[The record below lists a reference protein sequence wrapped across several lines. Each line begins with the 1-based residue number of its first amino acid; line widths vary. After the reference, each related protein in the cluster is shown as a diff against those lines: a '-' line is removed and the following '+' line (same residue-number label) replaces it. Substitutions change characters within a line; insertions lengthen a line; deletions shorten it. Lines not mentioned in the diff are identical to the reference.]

1 MSKMLDS
8 VRETRSDVKTRRVTN
23 FMGGNSFELNALDTL
38 KMVTASSIFGEPSY
52 YRNGEFDD
60 AKITDAVYSVD
71 ACMKAL
77 SVLDDSKFSGKKTS
91 EIMEM
96 VIDDALTEDFG
107 AVLDWA
113 VTLRKQY
120 LMRLNPQIIMV
131 RAAQHP
137 GRVAFNE
144 AHPNKFRKV
153 ESLVMSRADEPASQ
167 LTYFLYK
174 NKNKNSL
181 PNILKRS
188 WAEKLS
194 SLNAYQV
201 SKYKNAGLG
210 MIDVV
215 RISHAHSP
223 VLDELM
229 KTGTVAVDENDQTWE
244 NLKSAGKSWK
254 EILETI
260 DLGHMAL
267 LRNLRNIFTEINDR
281 EICVKLL
288 EELKA
293 GVLTGKQFPFRY
305 YSAYKAVEND
315 RNVNFK
321 PLILDALE
329 ECMDISL
336 DNLPKLSGKTMV
348 LTDNSGSA
356 WGTIPTEYG
365 SVTVAEI
372 DNLSAV
378 ITAMRSEEGYV
389 GVFGDRLEIIPIK
402 KRDGVLSQMKAVTE
416 RGKHIGGG
424 TENGIWLFWSD
435 SIKTNEHWDNVF
447 IYSDMQAGHGGLY
460 GINSYDYR
468 EYSCNYGRYIDVMK
482 LVSTYR
488 SKVNNKVN
496 VFSIQTAGYTNVVIP
511 EYAYRSNVM
520 YGWTGKEVLFADAMI
535 NFWNQKEAQKTLN
548 KHQPKNIDNQQN

>member
-8 VRETRSDVKTRRVTN
+8 VKETRSGVKTRRVTN
-23 FMGGNSFELNALDTL
+23 FMGGNSYELNALDTL

-52 YRNGEFDD
+52 YRNGEFDE
-60 AKITDAVYSVD
+60 AKISDAVYNVD

-96 VIDDALTEDFG
+96 VIDEALSEDFG

-113 VTLRKQY
+113 VTLRKDY
-120 LMRLNPQIIMV
+120 MMRLNPQVIMV

-144 AHPNKFRKV
+144 ANPNKFRKV

-174 NKNKNSL
+174 NKNKKNL

-201 SKYKNAGLG
+201 SKYKNTGLG

-215 RISHAHSP
+215 RISHANSP
-223 VLDELM
+223 VLNELM
-229 KTGTVAVDENDQTWE
+229 KTGTVEIKEDGDKTWE
-244 NLKSAGKSWK
+244 NLRSAGKSWT
-254 EILETI
+254 EILGTI
-260 DLGHMAL
+260 KIGHMAL
-267 LRNLRNIFTEINDR
+267 LRNLRNIFTETNDR
-281 EICVKLL
+281 DLAEKVLS
-288 EELKA
+288 ELKA
-293 GVLTGKQFPFRY
+293 GVKDGKQFPFRY
-305 YSAYKAVEND
+305 YSAYKAIESAS
-315 RNVNFK
+315 VNFK

-329 ECMDISL
+329 ECIDISL
-336 DNLPKLSGKTMV
+336 DNMPKLKGKTIT

-378 ITAMRSEEGYV
+378 ITAMRSDEGYV
-389 GVFGDRLEIIPIK
+389 GIFGDRLEIVPIK
-402 KRDGVLSQMKAVTE
+402 KRDGVLSQMKAITE
-416 RGKHIGGG
+416 KGKHIGGG
-424 TENGIWLFWSD
+424 TENGIWLFFD
-435 SIKTNEHWDNVF
+435 KAIRNAEHWDNIF

-460 GINSYDYR
+460 GINSYEYR
-468 EYSCNYGRYIDVMK
+468 DYSCSGGSRWGGNSFIDVMK
-482 LVSTYR
+482 LLTKYRSTVN
-488 SKVNNKVN
+488 SKVNM
-496 VFSIQTAGYTNVVIP
+496 FSVQTAGYTNVVIP

-520 YGWTGKEVLFADAMI
+520 YGWTGKEVVFADSMI
-535 NFWNQKEAQKTLN
+535 KFWNQKEAQK
-548 KHQPKNIDNQQN
+548 QSRQ

>member
-8 VRETRSDVKTRRVTN
+8 VKETRSGVKTRRVTN
-23 FMGGNSFELNALDTL
+23 FMGGNSYELNALDTL

-52 YRNGEFDD
+52 YRNGEFDE
-60 AKITDAVYSVD
+60 ATIKDAVYNVD

-77 SVLDDSKFSGKKTS
+77 SVLDDSRFSGKKTS

-96 VIDDALTEDFG
+96 VIDEALSEDFG

-113 VTLRKQY
+113 VTLRKDY
-120 LMRLNPQIIMV
+120 MMRLNPQVIMV

-144 AHPNKFRKV
+144 ANPNKFRKV

-174 NKNKNSL
+174 NKNKKNL

-201 SKYKNAGLG
+201 SKYKNTGLG

-215 RISHAHSP
+215 RISHANSP
-223 VLDELM
+223 VLDQLM
-229 KTGTVAVDENDQTWE
+229 KTGSVEVKEDDMTWE
-244 NLKSAGKSWK
+244 NLRSAGKSWTD
-254 EILETI
+254 ILGTI
-260 DLGHMAL
+260 KLGHMAL
-267 LRNLRNIFTEINDR
+267 LRNLRNIFTEVNDR
-281 EICVKLL
+281 ELCEKILD
-288 EELKA
+288 ELKA
-293 GVLTGKQFPFRY
+293 GVKDGKQFPFRY
-305 YSAYKAVEND
+305 YSAYNAVEKD
-315 RNVNFK
+315 SKVNFK

-336 DNLPKLSGKTMV
+336 DNMPKLHGKTIT

-356 WGTIPTEYG
+356 WGNIQSEYG
-365 SVTVAEI
+365 TVTIAEI

-378 ITAMRSEEGYV
+378 ITAMRSDEGYV
-389 GVFGDRLEIIPIK
+389 GVFGDRLEIVPIK
-402 KRDGVLSQMKAVTE
+402 KRDGVLSQMKAITQKG
-416 RGKHIGGG
+416 RGIGGG
-424 TENGIWLFWSD
+424 TENGIWLFFD
-435 SIKTNEHWDNVF
+435 KAIKNAEHWDNIF

-460 GINSYDYR
+460 GINSYEYRDYACSSSR
-468 EYSCNYGRYIDVMK
+468 GWGADRYIDVMK
-482 LVSTYR
+482 LLTKYRSTVN
-488 SKVNNKVN
+488 SKVNM
-496 VFSIQTAGYTNVVIP
+496 FSVQTAGYTNVVIP

-520 YGWTGKEVLFADAMI
+520 YGWTGKEVVFADSMI
-535 NFWNQKEAQKTLN
+535 KFWNQKEAQK
-548 KHQPKNIDNQQN
+548 QPRQ

>member
-8 VRETRSDVKTRRVTN
+8 VKDTRSSVKTKRVTN
-23 FMGGNSFELNALDTL
+23 FMGGNSYELNALDTL

-52 YRNGEFDD
+52 YRNGEFDE
-60 AKITDAVYSVD
+60 AAIKDAVYNVD
-71 ACMKAL
+71 ACMEAL
-77 SVLDDSKFSGKKTS
+77 SVLDDSRFSGKKTS
-91 EIMEM
+91 EIMEQ
-96 VIDDALTEDFG
+96 VIDDALSEDFG

-113 VTLRKQY
+113 VKLRKEY
-120 LMRLNPQIIMV
+120 MMRLNPQVIMV

-144 AHPNKFRKV
+144 ANPNKFRKV

-174 NKNKNSL
+174 NKNKKNL

-201 SKYKNAGLG
+201 SKYKNTGLG

-215 RISHAHSP
+215 RVSHANSP
-223 VLDELM
+223 VLDQLM
-229 KTGTVAVDENDQTWE
+229 KTGSVEVKEDDMTWE
-244 NLKSAGKSWK
+244 NLRSAGKSWT
-254 EILETI
+254 EILDTI
-260 DLGHMAL
+260 KIGHMAL
-267 LRNLRNIFTEINDR
+267 LRNLRNIFIEVNNR
-281 EICVKLL
+281 EFCEKVLAQ
-288 EELKA
+288 LKA
-293 GVLTGKQFPFRY
+293 GVKEGKQFPFRY
-305 YSAYKAVEND
+305 YSAYNAVEKD
-315 RNVNFK
+315 SKVNFK

-336 DNLPKLSGKTMV
+336 DNMPKLHGKTIT

-378 ITAMRSEEGYV
+378 ITAMRSDEGYV

-402 KRDGVLSQMKAVTE
+402 KRDGVLSQMKYITQ
-416 RGKHIGGG
+416 RGRHIGGG
-424 TENGIWLFWSD
+424 TENGIWLFFD
-435 SIKTNEHWDNVF
+435 KAIKNAEHWDNIF

-460 GINSYDYR
+460 GINSSDYR
-468 EYSCNYGRYIDVMK
+468 EYSCKYGDYIDVMK
-482 LVSTYR
+482 LLTKYR
-488 SKVNNKVN
+488 STINNKVN
-496 VFSIQTAGYTNVVIP
+496 MFSVQTAGYTNVVIP

-520 YGWTGKEVLFADAMI
+520 YGWTGKEVVFADTMI
-535 NFWNQKEAQKTLN
+535 NFWNQKESQKTI
-548 KHQPKNIDNQQN
+548 Q

>member
-8 VRETRSDVKTRRVTN
+8 VKEARSDAKTRRVTN
-23 FMGGNSFELNALDTL
+23 FMGGNSYELNALDTL

-52 YRNGEFDD
+52 YRNGEFNE
-60 AKITDAVYSVD
+60 AKIRDAFYEVD
-71 ACMKAL
+71 ELVEKL
-77 SVLDDSKFSGKKTS
+77 SVLDDSRFSGKQTS

-96 VIDDALTEDFG
+96 VIDEALDEDFG

-113 VTLRKQY
+113 VELRKHY
-120 LMRLNPQIIMV
+120 LMRLNPQVIMV

-144 AHPNKFRKV
+144 EHPNKFRNV

-174 NKNKNSL
+174 NKNKNNL

-188 WAEKLS
+188 WADKLS

-201 SKYKNAGLG
+201 AKYKNTGLG

-229 KTGTVAVDENDQTWE
+229 KTGTVTVTEEDKTWE
-244 NLKSAGKSWK
+244 NLKSEGKTWE
-254 EILETI
+254 EILNTI
-260 DLGHMAL
+260 KLGHMAL
-267 LRNLRNIFTEINDR
+267 LRNLRGIFTEIKDR
-281 EICVKLL
+281 ETCVKILD
-288 EELKA
+288 ELKA
-293 GVLTGKQFPFRY
+293 GVLNGKQFPFRY
-305 YSAYKAVEND
+305 YSAYRAIERESKI
-315 RNVNFK
+315 NFE

-336 DNLPKLSGKTMV
+336 ANMPKLKGKTIT

-356 WGTIPTEYG
+356 WGTIQTEYG

-378 ITAMRSEEGYV
+378 ITAMLSDEGYV
-389 GVFGDRLEIIPIK
+389 GVFGDKLEIIPIK
-402 KRDGVLSQMKAVTE
+402 KRDGILSQMKYINTV
-416 RGKHIGGG
+416 GKDIGMG
-424 TENGIWLFWSD
+424 TENGIWLFFD
-435 SIKTNEHWDNVF
+435 KAIKEKENWDNIF

-460 GINSYDYR
+460 GINHNDYK
-468 EYSCNYGRYIDVMK
+468 EYSCRYNRYIDVMK
-482 LVSTYR
+482 LLTKYRSTVN
-488 SKVNNKVN
+488 SKVNM
-496 VFSIQTAGYTNVVIP
+496 FSVQTAGYTNVVIP

-535 NFWNQKEAQKTLN
+535 KFWNQKELQK
-548 KHQPKNIDNQQN
+548 

>member
-8 VRETRSDVKTRRVTN
+8 VKETRSAVKTRRVTN

-52 YRNGEFDD
+52 YRNGEFDE
-60 AKITDAVYSVD
+60 AKITDAVYNVD
-71 ACMKAL
+71 ACMAAL
-77 SVLDDSKFSGKKTS
+77 SVLDDSKFKGKKTS

-96 VIDDALTEDFG
+96 VIDEALSEDFG

-113 VTLRKQY
+113 VTLRKDY
-120 LMRLNPQIIMV
+120 LMRLNPQVIMV

-144 AHPNKFRKV
+144 ANPNKFRKV

-167 LTYFLYK
+167 LTYYLYK
-174 NKNKNSL
+174 NKNKKNL

-194 SLNAYQV
+194 GLNAYQV

-215 RISHAHSP
+215 RISHANSP
-223 VLDELM
+223 VLNELM
-229 KTGTVAVDENDQTWE
+229 KTGTVEVKEEDMTWE
-244 NLKSAGKSWK
+244 NLRSAGKSWK
-254 EILETI
+254 EILGTI
-260 DLGHMAL
+260 KLGHMAL
-267 LRNLRNIFTEINDR
+267 LRNLRNIFTETNDR
-281 EICVKLL
+281 DLAEKVL
-288 EELKA
+288 EDLKA
-293 GVLTGKQFPFRY
+293 GVKEGKQFPFRY
-305 YSAYKAVEND
+305 YSAYRAVEND
-315 RNVNFK
+315 SKVNFK

-329 ECMDISL
+329 ECLDISL
-336 DNLPKLSGKTMV
+336 DNMPKLRGKTIT

-378 ITAMRSEEGYV
+378 ITAMRSDEGYV
-389 GVFGDRLEIIPIK
+389 GVFGDRLEIVPIK
-402 KRDGVLSQMKAVTE
+402 KRDGVLSQMKNLNRIG
-416 RGKHIGGG
+416 RGIGGG
-424 TENGIWLFWSD
+424 TENGIWLFFD
-435 SIKTNEHWDNVF
+435 KAIKNAEHWDNIFV
-447 IYSDMQAGHGGLY
+447 YSDMQAGHGGLY
-460 GINSYDYR
+460 GINSYEYR
-468 EYSCNYGRYIDVMK
+468 DYSCSGSRGWGGDRYIDVMK
-482 LVSTYR
+482 LLTKYRSTVN
-488 SKVNNKVN
+488 SKVNM
-496 VFSIQTAGYTNVVIP
+496 FSVQTAGYTNVVIP

-520 YGWTGKEVLFADAMI
+520 YGWTGKEVIFADAMI
-535 NFWNQKEAQKTLN
+535 NFWNQKESAKLPRQ
-548 KHQPKNIDNQQN
+548 

>member
-8 VRETRSDVKTRRVTN
+8 VKDTRHATKTRRVTN
-23 FMGGNSFELNALDTL
+23 FMGGNSYELNALDTL

-52 YRNGEFDD
+52 YRNGEFDE
-60 AKITDAVYSVD
+60 AKISDAVYNVD

-91 EIMEM
+91 QIMEM
-96 VIDDALTEDFG
+96 VIDEALSEDFG

-113 VTLRKQY
+113 VTLRKEY
-120 LMRLNPQIIMV
+120 MMRLNPQVIMV

-174 NKNKNSL
+174 NKNKKNL

-201 SKYKNAGLG
+201 SKYKNTGLG

-215 RISHAHSP
+215 RISHANSP
-223 VLDELM
+223 VLDQLM
-229 KTGTVAVDENDQTWE
+229 KTGSVDVKEEDMTWE
-244 NLKSAGKSWK
+244 NLRSAGKSWT
-254 EILETI
+254 EILDTI
-260 DLGHMAL
+260 KIGHMAL
-267 LRNLRNIFTEINDR
+267 LRNLRNIFTEVNDR
-281 EICVKLL
+281 AICEKIL
-288 EELKA
+288 EQLKA
-293 GVLTGKQFPFRY
+293 GVKEGKQFPFRY
-305 YSAYKAVEND
+305 YSAYNAIENES
-315 RNVNFK
+315 RVNFR

-336 DNLPKLSGKTMV
+336 DNMPKLTGKTIT
-348 LTDNSGSA
+348 LSDNSGSA
-356 WGTIPTEYG
+356 WRTVTSEYG
-365 SVTVAEI
+365 TVTIAEI

-378 ITAMRSEEGYV
+378 ITAMRSDEGYV
-389 GVFGDRLEIIPIK
+389 GVFGDRLEIVPIK
-402 KRDGVLSQMKAVTE
+402 KRDGVLSQLKKVNSVAGE
-416 RGKHIGGG
+416 RGSRIGGA
-424 TENGIWLFWSD
+424 TENGIWLFFD
-435 SIKTNEHWDNVF
+435 KAIKNAEHWDNIF

-468 EYSCNYGRYIDVMK
+468 DYCCRGNYVDVMK
-482 LVSTYR
+482 LLTKYRSTVN
-488 SKVNNKVN
+488 SKVNM
-496 VFSIQTAGYTNVVIP
+496 FSVQTAGYTNVVIP

-520 YGWTGKEVLFADAMI
+520 YGWTGKEVVFADSMI
-535 NFWNQKEAQKTLN
+535 KFWNQKETQK
-548 KHQPKNIDNQQN
+548 QPRQ

>member
-8 VRETRSDVKTRRVTN
+8 VKGARYDATTKRVTN
-23 FMGGNSFELNALDTL
+23 FMGGNSYELNALDTL

-60 AKITDAVYSVD
+60 AKITDDVYNVH
-71 ACMKAL
+71 ACMEAL
-77 SVLDDSKFSGKKTS
+77 SVLDDSRFSGKKTS
-91 EIMEM
+91 EIMET
-96 VIDDALTEDFG
+96 VIDDALNEDFG

-113 VTLRKQY
+113 VTLRKDY
-120 LMRLNPQIIMV
+120 MMRLNPQVIMV

-144 AHPNKFRKV
+144 AHPNKFREV

-174 NKNKNSL
+174 NKSKNKL

-188 WAEKLS
+188 WADKLS
-194 SLNAYQV
+194 KLNAYQV

-215 RISHAHSP
+215 RISHAHSS

-229 KTGTVAVDENDQTWE
+229 QTGNVSVKESDKTWE
-244 NLKSAGKSWK
+244 NLRSEGKSWK
-254 EILETI
+254 DILGTI
-260 DLGHMAL
+260 KMGHMAL
-267 LRNLRNIFTEINDR
+267 LRNLRNIFQEVEDTEFCNDVLDTLKKG
-281 EICVKLL
+281 VK
-288 EELKA
+288 E
-293 GVLTGKQFPFRY
+293 GKQFPFRY

-315 RNVNFK
+315 KNVHHK
-321 PLILDALE
+321 ALILDALE

-336 DNLPKLSGKTMV
+336 DNMPKLKGKTIT
-348 LTDNSGSA
+348 LSDNSGSA

-378 ITAMRSEEGYV
+378 ITAMRSDEGYV
-389 GVFGDRLEIIPIK
+389 GVFGDRLVLIPIK
-402 KRDGVLSQMKAVTE
+402 KRDGVLSQMKTVTSAG
-416 RGKHIGGG
+416 RGVGGG
-424 TENGIWLFWSD
+424 TENGIWLFFSKA
-435 SIKTNEHWDNVF
+435 IRNGEHWDNIF

-460 GINSYDYR
+460 GINSS
-468 EYSCNYGRYIDVMK
+468 EYSDYAVGSGHGWREYIDVMK
-482 LVSTYR
+482 LLSKYR
-488 SKVNNKVN
+488 STVNGKVNM
-496 VFSIQTAGYTNVVIP
+496 FSVQTAGYTNVVIP

-520 YGWTGKEVLFADAMI
+520 YGWTGKEVVFADTMI
-535 NFWNQKEAQKTLN
+535 NFWNQKDASKKAAQTP
-548 KHQPKNIDNQQN
+548 HQ

>member
-8 VRETRSDVKTRRVTN
+8 VKETRSGVKTRRVTN
-23 FMGGNSFELNALDTL
+23 FMGGNSYELNALDTL

-52 YRNGEFDD
+52 YRNGEFDE
-60 AKITDAVYSVD
+60 AKISDAVYNVD
-71 ACMKAL
+71 DCMKAL
-77 SVLDDSKFSGKKTS
+77 SVLDDSRFSGKKTS

-96 VIDDALTEDFG
+96 VIDEALSEDFG

-113 VTLRKQY
+113 VTLRKDY
-120 LMRLNPQIIMV
+120 MMRLNPQVIMV

-174 NKNKNSL
+174 NKNKKNL

-188 WAEKLS
+188 WAEKLA

-201 SKYKNAGLG
+201 SKYKNTGLG

-215 RISHAHSP
+215 RISHANSP
-223 VLDELM
+223 VLNELM
-229 KTGTVAVDENDQTWE
+229 KTGTVEVKEEDMTWE

-254 EILETI
+254 EILGTI
-260 DLGHMAL
+260 KLGHMAL
-267 LRNLRNIFTEINDR
+267 LRNLRNIFAEINDR
-281 EICVKLL
+281 EFCEKILD
-288 EELKA
+288 ELKA
-293 GVLTGKQFPFRY
+293 GVKEGKQFPFRY
-305 YSAYKAVEND
+305 YSAYKAIESA
-315 RNVNFK
+315 NVNFK

-329 ECMDISL
+329 ECIDISL
-336 DNLPKLSGKTMV
+336 DNMPKLAGKTMT

-378 ITAMRSEEGYV
+378 ITAMRSDEGYV
-389 GVFGDRLEIIPIK
+389 GIFGDRLEIVPIK
-402 KRDGVLSQMKAVTE
+402 KRDGVLSQMKAITE
-416 RGKHIGGG
+416 KGRHIGGG
-424 TENGIWLFWSD
+424 TENGIWLFFD
-435 SIKTNEHWDNVF
+435 KAIKNAEHWDNIF

-460 GINSYDYR
+460 GINAYEYR
-468 EYSCNYGRYIDVMK
+468 DYSCNGGSRWGGDRFIDVMK
-482 LVSTYR
+482 LLTKYRSTVN
-488 SKVNNKVN
+488 SKVNM
-496 VFSIQTAGYTNVVIP
+496 FSVQTAGYTNVVIP

-520 YGWTGKEVLFADAMI
+520 YGWTGKEVVFADSMI
-535 NFWNQKEAQKTLN
+535 KFWNQKEAQK
-548 KHQPKNIDNQQN
+548 QPRQ

>member
-8 VRETRSDVKTRRVTN
+8 VKETRSGVKTRRVTN
-23 FMGGNSFELNALDTL
+23 FMGGNSYELNALDTL

-52 YRNGEFDD
+52 YRNGEFDE
-60 AKITDAVYSVD
+60 AKISDAVYNVD

-96 VIDDALTEDFG
+96 VIDEALSEDFG

-113 VTLRKQY
+113 VTLRKDY
-120 LMRLNPQIIMV
+120 MMRLNPQVIMV

-144 AHPNKFRKV
+144 ANPNKFRKV

-174 NKNKNSL
+174 NKNKKNL

-215 RISHAHSP
+215 RISHANSP
-223 VLDELM
+223 VLNELM
-229 KTGTVAVDENDQTWE
+229 KTGTVEIKEDGDKTWE
-244 NLKSAGKSWK
+244 NLRSAGKSWT
-254 EILETI
+254 EILGTI
-260 DLGHMAL
+260 KIGHMAL
-267 LRNLRNIFTEINDR
+267 LRNLRNIFTETNDR
-281 EICVKLL
+281 DLAEKVLS
-288 EELKA
+288 ELKA
-293 GVLTGKQFPFRY
+293 GVKDGKQFPFRY
-305 YSAYKAVEND
+305 YSAYKAIESAS
-315 RNVNFK
+315 VNFK

-329 ECMDISL
+329 ECIDISL
-336 DNLPKLSGKTMV
+336 DNMPKLKGKTIT

-378 ITAMRSEEGYV
+378 ITAMRSDEGYV
-389 GVFGDRLEIIPIK
+389 GIFGDRLEIVPIK
-402 KRDGVLSQMKAVTE
+402 KRDGVLSQMKAITE
-416 RGKHIGGG
+416 KGKHIGGG
-424 TENGIWLFWSD
+424 TENGIWLFFD
-435 SIKTNEHWDNVF
+435 KAIRNAEHWDNIF

-460 GINSYDYR
+460 GINSYEYR
-468 EYSCNYGRYIDVMK
+468 DYSCSGGSRWGGNSFIDVMK
-482 LVSTYR
+482 LLTKYRSTVN
-488 SKVNNKVN
+488 SKVNM
-496 VFSIQTAGYTNVVIP
+496 FSVQTAGYTNVVIP

-520 YGWTGKEVLFADAMI
+520 YGWTGKEVVFADSMI
-535 NFWNQKEAQKTLN
+535 KFWNQKEAQK
-548 KHQPKNIDNQQN
+548 QSRQ

>member
-1 MSKMLDS
+1 MTTMLDS
-8 VRETRSDVKTRRVTN
+8 VKEVRSDIKTKRVTN

-60 AKITDAVYSVD
+60 ARITDGIYYVNELI
-71 ACMKAL
+71 KEL
-77 SVLDDSKFSGKKTS
+77 SVLDDSKFSGKNTS
-91 EIMEM
+91 SIMEQ
-96 VIDDALTEDFG
+96 VIDEALAEDFG

-113 VTLRKQY
+113 VELRKNY

-137 GRVAFNE
+137 NRVGFNK
-144 AHPNKFRKV
+144 ANPNKFRDA
-153 ESLVMSRADEPASQ
+153 ERLVMSRADEPASQ

-174 NKNKNSL
+174 NKTKNNL

-201 SKYKNAGLG
+201 SKYKNTGLG

-215 RISHAHSP
+215 RVSHAHSS

-229 KTGTVAVDENDQTWE
+229 KTGTVTVSEEEKTWE
-244 NLKSAGKSWK
+244 NLKSEGKTWK
-254 EILETI
+254 EILNTI
-260 DLGHMAL
+260 KLGHMAL
-267 LRNLRNIFTEINDR
+267 LRNLRNIFTELTDSDR
-281 EICVKLL
+281 DLAIKLL
-288 EELKA
+288 DELKA
-293 GVLTGKQFPFRY
+293 GVLEGKQFPFRY
-305 YSAYKAVEND
+305 FSAYRAVENE
-315 RNVNFK
+315 NKVNFQ

-336 DNLPKLSGKTMV
+336 DNMPKIAGKTMA

-365 SVTVAEI
+365 SIKVAEI

-378 ITAMRSEEGYV
+378 IVAMLSDEGYV
-389 GVFGDRLEIIPIK
+389 GVFGDRLTIVPIK
-402 KRDGVLSQMKAVTE
+402 KRDGVLSQMKAINKKGQTV
-416 RGKHIGGG
+416 GGA
-424 TENGIWLFWSD
+424 TENGIWLFWD
-435 SIKTNEHWDNVF
+435 KAIKNAEHWDNVF

-460 GINSYDYR
+460 GINPQDYVQ
-468 EYSCNYGRYIDVMK
+468 YSCGHGRYIDVIKM
-482 LVSTYR
+482 VNTYR
-488 SKVNNKVN
+488 SKIFSKVN

-511 EYAYRSNVM
+511 EYAYRTNVM
-520 YGWTGKEVLFADAMI
+520 YGWTGKEAIFADAMI
-535 NFWNQKEAQKTLN
+535 RFWNQKELNQKT
-548 KHQPKNIDNQQN
+548 

>member
-8 VRETRSDVKTRRVTN
+8 VKETRSGVKTKRVTN
-23 FMGGNSFELNALDTL
+23 FMGGNSYELNALDTL

-52 YRNGEFDD
+52 YRNGEFDE
-60 AKITDAVYSVD
+60 AKITDAVYNVD
-71 ACMKAL
+71 VVMKGL
-77 SVLDDSKFSGKKTS
+77 SVLDDSKFTGLTTS
-91 EIMEM
+91 QVMEK

-113 VTLRKQY
+113 VTLRKDY
-120 LMRLNPQIIMV
+120 LMRLNPQVIMV

-144 AHPNKFRKV
+144 ANPNKFRKV

-167 LTYFLYK
+167 LTYYLYK
-174 NKNKNSL
+174 NKNKKNL

-188 WAEKLS
+188 WADKLS

-201 SKYKNAGLG
+201 SKYKNTGLG

-229 KTGTVAVDENDQTWE
+229 QTGTVAVAEEDKTWE
-244 NLKSAGKSWK
+244 NLKSEGKTWK
-254 EILETI
+254 ETLGTI
-260 DLGHMAL
+260 KLGHMAL
-267 LRNLRNIFTEINDR
+267 LRNLRNIFTEIDDSAFAA
-281 EICVKLL
+281 EILD
-288 EELKA
+288 ELKA
-293 GVLTGKQFPFRY
+293 GVLKGKQFPFRY
-305 YSAYKAVEND
+305 YSAYKMIEKAS
-315 RNVNFK
+315 VNHK

-329 ECMDISL
+329 ECIDISL
-336 DNLPKLSGKTMV
+336 DNMPKLKGKTIT

-378 ITAMRSEEGYV
+378 ITAMRSDEGYV
-389 GVFGDRLEIIPIK
+389 GVFGDRLEIVPIK
-402 KRDGVLSQMKAVTE
+402 KRDGVLSQMKTVTA
-416 RGKHIGGG
+416 RGKNIGGG
-424 TENGIWLFWSD
+424 TENGIWLFFD
-435 SIKTNEHWDNVF
+435 GAIKSEEHFDNIF

-460 GINSYDYR
+460 GINSYEYRDYAVSR
-468 EYSCNYGRYIDVMK
+468 GSWNSDRYIDVMK
-482 LVSTYR
+482 LLSKYRSTVN
-488 SKVNNKVN
+488 SKVNM
-496 VFSIQTAGYTNVVIP
+496 FSVQTAGYSNVVIP

-520 YGWTGKEVLFADAMI
+520 YGWTGKEVVFADAMI
-535 NFWNQKEAQKTLN
+535 NFWNQKESQK
-548 KHQPKNIDNQQN
+548 QPRQ